1 MRHLG
6 LWTLSNLPS
15 IGVGQQLAGVGP
27 GLERVPRDR
36 RGRDNADPDKRGLA
50 AIVRH
55 GDAMIRHPCN
65 TLVGGPSGCGKSTW
79 TRGLLRHADELMHPP
94 PRVKHYCYGAWQP
107 AFDEMK
113 QEKVQ
118 FHEGLPTSE
127 ELDQWFGP
135 TQGGLLV
142 LDDLMDEGANDKRV
156 LDLFS
161 KHSHHRNISV
171 LFLCQDLFPPG
182 KFAKTISRNAH
193 YIVAFKNPRDQVG
206 MRTLTLQ
213 AFPNDWSHVMNIF
226 RECTQRPF
234 GYLMLDLHPASD
246 DRYRLF
252 TNVLPEEGPTET
264 YERQA

>member
-1 MRHLG
+1 
-6 LWTLSNLPS
+6 
-15 IGVGQQLAGVGP
+15 
-27 GLERVPRDR
+27 
-36 RGRDNADPDKRGLA
+36 
-50 AIVRH
+50 
-55 GDAMIRHPCN
+55 MIRHPCN
-65 TLVGGPSGCGKSTW
+65 TLVGGPSGSGKSTW
-79 TRGLLRHADELMHPP
+79 TRRLLRHADQLMYPP

-118 FHEGLPTSE
+118 FHEGLSTSE

-206 MRTLTLQ
+206 MRTLALQ

-264 YERQA
+264 YERQG

>member
-1 MRHLG
+1 
-6 LWTLSNLPS
+6 
-15 IGVGQQLAGVGP
+15 
-27 GLERVPRDR
+27 
-36 RGRDNADPDKRGLA
+36 
-50 AIVRH
+50 
-55 GDAMIRHPCN
+55 MIRHPCN

-79 TRGLLRHADELMHPP
+79 TRGLLRHANQLMHPP

-161 KHSHHRNISV
+161 KHSHHRNTSV
-171 LFLCQDLFPPG
+171 LFLCQDLFPFG

-193 YIVAFKNPRDQVG
+193 YIVAFKNPRDPGDHGDFQ
-206 MRTLTLQ
+206 
-213 AFPNDWSHVMNIF
+213 D
-226 RECTQRPF
+226 
-234 GYLMLDLHPASD
+234 
-246 DRYRLF
+246 
-252 TNVLPEEGPTET
+252 GP
-264 YERQA
+264 